1 MYGTGI
7 GNNRILEVCQ
17 LFLASACIYDEL
29 YPLEGQDPDEK
40 DVEATVQVIFGIG
53 WTPHESQQKPDERG
67 SATRKIGDITVDK
80 SSPSQSL

>member
-1 MYGTGI
+1 MGE
-7 GNNRILEVCQ
+7 NNACVNRKQ
-17 LFLASACIYDEL
+17 AMSKDTFLASACIYDEL
-29 YPLEGQDPDEK
+29 YPLEEQDLDEK

-80 SSPSQSL
+80 SSSS